1 MRTRISVE
9 IDDELMRQAMRTG
22 KGHTKRAVIE
32 AGLKLLVQIHG
43 QAGIRRLKG
52 KVRFDDS
59 PAIRA

>member
-9 IDDELMRQAMRTG
+9 IDDELMHQAVRTG
-22 KGHTKRAVIE
+22 KGRTKRAVIE

>member
-9 IDDELMRQAMRTG
+9 SDDELMRQAMRTG
-22 KGHTKRAVIE
+22 KGRTKRAVIE

-52 KVRFDDS
+52 KGRFYDS